1 MISALPLV
9 NEIDYFANVV
19 TIISL
24 LIAVPAL
31 FFAKASLIRQEDDS
45 RRNSELDSITNLI
58 DIFERE
64 YNRNEKIISDY
75 KAAGSD
81 YSRLANINNN
91 KIKPIIK
98 NLNKELAKIINNN
111 PYKFEEKLKS
121 EIIDVLKLDEK

>member
-1 MISALPLV
+1 MIPALPLA
-9 NEIDYFANVV
+9 NEIDYIADVV

-24 LIAVPAL
+24 LLAVPAL

-64 YNRNEKIISDY
+64 FNRNEKIISDL

-81 YSRLANINNN
+81 YSNLANRNNN
-91 KIKPIIK
+91 QIKPIIK
-98 NLNKELAKIINNN
+98 NLNKELAKIISNN
-111 PYKFEEKLKS
+111 PYKFDEKLKA
-121 EIIDVLKLDEK
+121 EIIQSLGLHVK